1 MREILRRWLKG
12 LAVTTLKS
20 IMCVQEWLNQFGYIC
35 RGSWFSWVCMMIT
48 RAADQVGDLR
58 YTWSLWHC
66 CTLVLITTGKTIPQV
81 QLQLWFHRETRRLR
95 EKPWVGAVVKL
106 AYSRFSSVKNVTKEC
121 RGTRPGLYCRP
132 YGFLSRNRR
141 RRLSQARVIHAQS
154 QRPGRNQ
161 LKLPVRVTNSHIAH
175 CHVRTNVQ
183 TKYWFPRNDIIRKC
197 YFLLSSNFEFN
208 RRLCLH
214 PEVHLPKKCDNLN
227 SAHLSSSDCL
237 LSRF

>member
-20 IMCVQEWLNQFGYIC
+20 IMCVQESLNQFGYIC

-95 EKPWVGAVVKL
+95 ENTMGGCCCKAGILTFFK
-106 AYSRFSSVKNVTKEC
+106 RQERDK
-121 RGTRPGLYCRP
+121 RM
-132 YGFLSRNRR
+132 
-141 RRLSQARVIHAQS
+141 
-154 QRPGRNQ
+154 
-161 LKLPVRVTNSHIAH
+161 
-175 CHVRTNVQ
+175 
-183 TKYWFPRNDIIRKC
+183 PRNPTRSILQAIR
-197 YFLLSSNFEFN
+197 FPF
-208 RRLCLH
+208 
-214 PEVHLPKKCDNLN
+214 KKQEKEAIPGPGDSRPV
-227 SAHLSSSDCL
+227 SASG
-237 LSRF
+237 